1 MSILN
6 LNTPQGQGPIGKK
19 KTKVWMG
26 VGLLVAV
33 LGLGSTFASNI
44 TLNSSAGTEF
54 GQGVTQTVFCGGN
67 SADVAVT
74 PISSYSN
81 TEIVDQ
87 VNEVTELSFYAK
99 FGNSFYQDTNNR
111 ASNYST
117 SAFVEYSATSAVTF
131 NGVEGWWLAS
141 TNSQIVVTN
150 TSLSNLETNKL
161 NYVFSPKTTKISDSS
176 ERSYSRPIGFYKVSG
191 STPIKVVTR
200 AYVAPTPASTK
211 AASFKLGGVSISGIP
226 SGCAGVDFVLSAY
239 SETGTARTMI
249 STLSPLETVKEVAIY
264 KRTPP
269 QAGDSQAA
277 IFSVS
282 RSSAVSSELLTVT
295 ETSSQI
301 DILFDLDLGVALDS
315 TKLYKLVVETQ
326 EHKSGS

>member
-6 LNTPQGQGPIGKK
+6 LNTPQGSGPVGKK

-81 TEIVDQ
+81 TEIVDA
-87 VNEVTELSFYAK
+87 VSGVGEAS
-99 FGNSFYQDTNNR
+99 YQFNYR
-111 ASNYST
+111 ASGSSFQSRYS
-117 SAFVEYSATSAVTF
+117 SDYVTF
-131 NGVEGWWLAS
+131 NGNAGWWLSS
-141 TNSQIVVTN
+141 TNSYPSVITD
-150 TSLSNLETNKL
+150 TSLANLAAHKDL
-161 NYVFSPKTTKISDSS
+161 YVFA
-176 ERSYSRPIGFYKVSG
+176 YKVRVYSEG
-191 STPIKVVTR
+191 SYRDGYYKTGSMSTFRITNPD
-200 AYVAPTPASTK
+200 YVAPVPASTK

-226 SGCAGVDFVLSAY
+226 SDCAGVDFVLSAY
-239 SETGTARTMI
+239 SETGTAKTLI
-249 STLSPLETVKEVAIY
+249 SSVSQSVNEIAVY
-264 KRTPP
+264 KRTPVGTGESD
-269 QAGDSQAA
+269 AL
-277 IFSVS
+277 FSAS
-282 RSSAVSSELLTVT
+282 RNSAVPTSLVEVT
-295 ETSSQI
+295 ETPTRI
-301 DILFDLDLGVALDS
+301 DIILLSEIGSPLDS

-326 EHKSGS
+326 EHKIGS

>member
-6 LNTPQGQGPIGKK
+6 LNTPQGSGPVGKK

-81 TEIVDQ
+81 TEIVDA
-87 VNEVTELSFYAK
+87 VSGVGEAS
-99 FGNSFYQDTNNR
+99 YQFNYR
-111 ASNYST
+111 ASGSSFQSRSSSDY
-117 SAFVEYSATSAVTF
+117 VTF
-131 NGVEGWWLAS
+131 NGNAGWWLSS
-141 TNSQIVVTN
+141 TNSYPSVITD
-150 TSLSNLETNKL
+150 TSLANLAAHKDL
-161 NYVFSPKTTKISDSS
+161 YVFA
-176 ERSYSRPIGFYKVSG
+176 YKVRVYSEG
-191 STPIKVVTR
+191 SYRDGYYKTGSMSTFRITNPD
-200 AYVAPTPASTK
+200 YVAPVPASTK

-226 SGCAGVDFVLSAY
+226 SDCAGVDFVLSAY
-239 SETGTARTMI
+239 SETGTAKTLI
-249 STLSPLETVKEVAIY
+249 SSVSQSVNEIAVY
-264 KRTPP
+264 KRTPVGTGESD
-269 QAGDSQAA
+269 AL
-277 IFSVS
+277 FSAS
-282 RSSAVSSELLTVT
+282 RNSAVPTSLVEVT
-295 ETSSQI
+295 ETPTRI
-301 DILFDLDLGVALDS
+301 DIILLSEIGSPLDS

-326 EHKSGS
+326 EHKIGS

>member
-81 TEIVDQ
+81 TEIVGP
-87 VNEVTELSFYAK
+87 VRGVGEAS
-99 FGNSFYQDTNNR
+99 YQFNYR
-111 ASNYST
+111 ASGSYFQKRDSSYS
-117 SAFVEYSATSAVTF
+117 SDYVTF
-131 NGVEGWWLAS
+131 NGHEGWWLSS
-141 TNSQIVVTN
+141 TNYSPSPTVITD
-150 TSLSNLETNKL
+150 TSLANLAAHKNE
-161 NYVFSPKTTKISDSS
+161 YVFAY
-176 ERSYSRPIGFYKVSG
+176 RVRVSG
-191 STPIKVVTR
+191 DYGYYKSGTTSTFTISNPD
-200 AYVAPTPASTK
+200 YVAPVPASTK

-226 SGCAGVDFVLSAY
+226 SDCAGVDFVLSAY

-249 STLSPLETVKEVAIY
+249 STLSPAESVKEVSIY

-269 QAGDSQAA
+269 EGSDSQAA

-301 DILFDLDLGVALDS
+301 DILFDLETGVALDS

-326 EHKSGS
+326 EHKIGS

>member
-6 LNTPQGQGPIGKK
+6 LNTPQGSGPVGKK

-81 TEIVDQ
+81 TEIVDA
-87 VNEVTELSFYAK
+87 VSGVGEAS
-99 FGNSFYQDTNNR
+99 YQFNYR
-111 ASNYST
+111 ASGSSFQSRYFSD
-117 SAFVEYSATSAVTF
+117 YVTF
-131 NGVEGWWLAS
+131 NGNAGWWLSS
-141 TNSQIVVTN
+141 TNSSPSVITD
-150 TSLSNLETNKL
+150 TSLANLAAHKDL
-161 NYVFSPKTTKISDSS
+161 YVFA
-176 ERSYSRPIGFYKVSG
+176 YKVRVYSEGSYRDGYYKTG
-191 STPIKVVTR
+191 STSTFRITNPD
-200 AYVAPTPASTK
+200 YVAPVPASTK

-226 SGCAGVDFVLSAY
+226 SDCAGVDFVLSAY
-239 SETGTARTMI
+239 SETGTAKTLI
-249 STLSPLETVKEVAIY
+249 SSVSQSVNEIAVY
-264 KRTPP
+264 KRTPVGTGESD
-269 QAGDSQAA
+269 AL
-277 IFSVS
+277 FSAS
-282 RSSAVSSELLTVT
+282 RNSAVPTSLVEVT
-295 ETSSQI
+295 ETPTSI
-301 DILFDLDLGVALDS
+301 DIILLSEIGSPLDS

-326 EHKSGS
+326 EHKIGS

>member
-6 LNTPQGQGPIGKK
+6 LNTPQGSGPVGKK

-81 TEIVDQ
+81 TEIVDA
-87 VNEVTELSFYAK
+87 VSGVGEAS
-99 FGNSFYQDTNNR
+99 YQFNYR
-111 ASNYST
+111 ASGSSFQSRSSSDY
-117 SAFVEYSATSAVTF
+117 VTF
-131 NGVEGWWLAS
+131 NGNAGWWLSS
-141 TNSQIVVTN
+141 TNSYPSVITD
-150 TSLSNLETNKL
+150 TSLANLAAHKDL
-161 NYVFSPKTTKISDSS
+161 YVFA
-176 ERSYSRPIGFYKVSG
+176 YKVRVYSEG
-191 STPIKVVTR
+191 SYRDGYYKTGSMSTFRITNPD
-200 AYVAPTPASTK
+200 YVAPVPASTK

-226 SGCAGVDFVLSAY
+226 SDCAGVDFVLSAY

-249 STLSPLETVKEVAIY
+249 STLSPAESVKEVSIY

-269 QAGDSQAA
+269 VGSDSQTAS
-277 IFSVS
+277 FSVS

-301 DILFDLDLGVALDS
+301 DILFDLETGVALDS

-326 EHKSGS
+326 EHKIGS